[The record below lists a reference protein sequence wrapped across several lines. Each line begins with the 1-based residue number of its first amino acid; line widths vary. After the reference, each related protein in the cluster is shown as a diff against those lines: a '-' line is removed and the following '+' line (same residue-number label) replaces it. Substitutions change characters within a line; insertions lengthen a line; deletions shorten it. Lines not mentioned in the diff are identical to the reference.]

1 MYFGEEDRQFL
12 ISRSPLFFAE
22 RVTKPLMI
30 LQGANDPRVKQQE
43 SDQFVAA
50 LQKNNIP
57 VSYILYPDE
66 GHGFSKANNQ
76 LSGFG
81 FIEKFL
87 HSCLGG
93 EYEPFVL
100 GQYNSSAIVGYRTI
114 KFIATCEMA
123 QKRRRSSIKR
133 VDEKMRSIEVKEK
146 LKLKR
151 KAYA

>member
-100 GQYNSSAIVGYRTI
+100 GQYNSSAIIKSDGFPTTI
-114 KFIATCEMA
+114 ESTPPYPTKAINTQFI
-123 QKRRRSSIKR
+123 
-133 VDEKMRSIEVKEK
+133 
-146 LKLKR
+146 
-151 KAYA
+151 Y